1 MKKAVSHLRANAIA
15 YLALFVALG
24 GTSYAAISI
33 PRNSVG
39 TRQLRNGAVTAGKLA
54 RGSVTAVKLGKRT
67 VAPTNLSSSIPGYV
81 GFWARINQDGQVLAS
96 SASAS
101 TTGWSSGVG
110 SITFPGA
117 LGSCFPLATDA
128 SIGPG
133 NVSMQSGVVEGNTVL
148 VASMSTPEAINVVDI
163 CP

>member
-39 TRQLRNGAVTAGKLA
+39 TRQLRNGAVTGRKLGK
-54 RGSVTAVKLGKRT
+54 GSVTPATLDGR
-67 VAPTNLSSSIPGYV
+67 SIAGYV
-81 GFWARINQDGQVLAS
+81 AFWARVDQSGQVLAS
-96 SASAS
+96 SVPATTTNWASGA
-101 TTGWSSGVG
+101 GY
-110 SITFPGA
+110 ITFHRV
-117 LGSCFPLATDA
+117 LSTDCFPLANIAPPQLGVGYVSSNSQSSDGST
-128 SIGPG
+128 
-133 NVSMQSGVVEGNTVL
+133 NVFITMANPADQPAPEPVD
-148 VASMSTPEAINVVDI
+148 VAEI